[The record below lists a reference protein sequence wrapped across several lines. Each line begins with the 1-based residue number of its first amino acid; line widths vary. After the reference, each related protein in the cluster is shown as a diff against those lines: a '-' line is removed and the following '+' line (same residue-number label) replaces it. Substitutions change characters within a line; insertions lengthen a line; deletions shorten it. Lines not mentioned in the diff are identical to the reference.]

1 LFHVPDILPEKF
13 VLQYFVMEIKIFTD
27 GGSRG
32 NPGPSAC
39 AFTVL
44 IDNKIA
50 YQFAKKLGVATNNIA
65 EYQGVIEALKYLKQN
80 PEIFK
85 NITGINF
92 FADSLLI
99 VNQLNGKF
107 KIKNKNLMDLVF
119 IAKQLEKEI
128 TPKIVYNAVSRPL
141 NAITDALVN
150 EILDNFHEA
159 FIEKKF

>member
-1 LFHVPDILPEKF
+1 
-13 VLQYFVMEIKIFTD
+13 MEMKIFTD

-39 AFTVL
+39 AFTVFV
-44 IDNKIA
+44 DDKII
-50 YQFAKKLGVATNNIA
+50 YQFAKKLGHATNNIA

-80 PEIFK
+80 SENLK
-85 NITGINF
+85 NLTKINF

-107 KIKNKNLMDLVF
+107 KIKNKNLLDLVVKT
-119 IAKQLEKEI
+119 KQLEKEI
-128 TPKIVYNAVSRPL
+128 EPKIYYNAVSRPL
-141 NAITDALVN
+141 NVMTDILVN
-150 EILDNFHEA
+150 EVLDDFHNT

>member
-1 LFHVPDILPEKF
+1 
-13 VLQYFVMEIKIFTD
+13 MEIKIFTD

-44 IDNKIA
+44 IDKKIV
-50 YQFAKKLGVATNNIA
+50 YQFAKKLGRATNNIA
-65 EYQGVIEALKYLKQN
+65 EYEGVLEALKYLKNNSELLNNFSQ
-80 PEIFK
+80 
-85 NITGINF
+85 INF
-92 FADSLLI
+92 YADSLLI

-107 KIKNKNLMDLVF
+107 KIKNKNLLEL
-119 IAKQLEKEI
+119 ILKAKQLEKEI
-128 TPKIVYNAVSRPL
+128 TPKIRYNAVSRPL